1 MSVLCEKIL
10 FMDVYGLIY
19 QKGLVGALRY
29 ANDIDSVNPSLS
41 AKIDSAVKEI
51 MILAGIKSKNK
62 FTKTAQK
69 AQTPTG
75 NPQKGTLKLP
85 TDRESINQIIDETN
99 LIKDTYLKQRAA
111 LNLRSDN
118 TYELNEGVL
127 EKTVRNL
134 SLAGKIPFFTYFM
147 NIGYTIR
154 QILNACGLA
163 SALYSQVYKSAKKIE
178 DFTNEL
184 AKYKKTGYAE
194 SVAKK
199 FSELNFSKN
208 EAAKAIGQI
217 NAKFPNDKT
226 LHVAI
231 SDLYRNADDV
241 NPYYNEF
248 MNDLIDQYKQKLN
261 PTNPSP
267 VTAENITTLRSR
279 LKDGVN
285 KTTAEIREYFEAL
298 DAKNLEFN
306 KTIGNTGAQKLRTD
320 YLKSFEIFFLQQA
333 DTVDKLNEVP
343 NKIHLNQATGKQKTK
358 IVEMIEKILGT
369 SIFGAKIPPGALTK
383 LVPFLN
389 GAMNV
394 ASIWHDLSSLYAEYQ
409 RTGVTAGFAC
419 RVVAAIANI
428 ISMIPNPTTWAIGAA
443 VNLILNFG
451 VCGAADINEGK
462 NKRLDNAREFS
473 IIKDYQNNDPNAAA
487 IFESAT
493 NNVKFTDIN
502 PQDQALLKELFS
514 NKNQKGVDVDLY
526 NQIRQ
531 SMQQQIID
539 EKLQSPFK
547 TYRIFLEEMI
557 NLKKAINTP
566 NATINWMIPK
576 DENSKIFTD
585 QNKA

>member
-29 ANDIDSVNPSLS
+29 ANDMDSVNPSLS

-62 FTKTAQK
+62 FTKTAQE
-69 AQTPTG
+69 AQTPTA

-99 LIKDTYLKQRAA
+99 LIKETYLKQRAA

-127 EKTVRNL
+127 EKVVRSL
-134 SLAGKIPFFTYFM
+134 SLAGKIPFITVYM
-147 NIGYTIR
+147 DYGWGLR

-163 SALYSQVYKSAKKIE
+163 SALYNDVIMSAKKIG
-178 DFTNEL
+178 DFQKEL
-184 AKYKKTGYAE
+184 NNYAKSGYAGN
-194 SVAKK
+194 VAKK
-199 FSELNFSKN
+199 FSELNFSKRQAA
-208 EAAKAIGQI
+208 EAIDI
-217 NAKFPNDKT
+217 IRTKFPDDKI
-226 LHVAI
+226 LHAAI
-231 SDLYRNADDV
+231 TDLYRNA
-241 NPYYNEF
+241 NE
-248 MNDLIDQYKQKLN
+248 LN
-261 PTNPSP
+261 PHFSDFMKSEIANLKKSKNPHFH
-267 VTAENITTLRSR
+267 TLDKIAR
-279 LKDGVN
+279 LETILGDGVN
-285 KTTAEIREYFEAL
+285 KTTAEVRQLFREVDAQNFEHN
-298 DAKNLEFN
+298 KNLVLSGN
-306 KTIGNTGAQKLRTD
+306 KTRPLETD
-320 YLKSFEIFFLQQA
+320 FLAKFDKFFNNSA
-333 DTVDKLNEVP
+333 DTVGKLNEVP

-369 SIFGAKIPPGALTK
+369 SVFGAKIPPGALTK
-383 LVPFLN
+383 IVPFLN
-389 GAMNV
+389 GAMNI

-409 RTGVTAGFAC
+409 RTGVTAGFSC

-451 VCGAADINEGK
+451 VCGAADVNEGK

-493 NNVKFTDIN
+493 DNVKFTDLN

-531 SMQQQIID
+531 SMQQQIIN

>member
-1 MSVLCEKIL
+1 
-10 FMDVYGLIY
+10 
-19 QKGLVGALRY
+19 
-29 ANDIDSVNPSLS
+29 
-41 AKIDSAVKEI
+41 VKEI

-62 FTKTAQK
+62 FTKTAQG
-69 AQTPTG
+69 AQTPTA

-99 LIKDTYLKQRAA
+99 LIKETYLKQRAA

-163 SALYSQVYKSAKKIE
+163 SALYNQVYKSAKKIE

-208 EAAKAIGQI
+208 EAAKAIEQI
-217 NAKFPNDKT
+217 NAQFPKDKT
-226 LHVAI
+226 LHLAI
-231 SDLYRNADDV
+231 SDLYRNADDI
-241 NPYYNEF
+241 NPYYAEF
-248 MNDLIDQYKQKLN
+248 MQDLINEQKDLLKQAEDLKRVN
-261 PTNPSP
+261 PNTP
-267 VTAENITTLRSR
+267 VDPNKFRHNIYVYENRIKDGKNLSTAEV
-279 LKDGVN
+279 K
-285 KTTAEIREYFEAL
+285 AYFEAL
-298 DAKNLEFN
+298 DAKNVEIN
-306 KTIGNTGAQKLRTD
+306 KDAALSGIQKNAKTD
-320 YLKSFEIFFLQQA
+320 YLMVFEEHLANKTNIS
-333 DTVDKLNEVP
+333 TVDKLNEVP
-343 NKIHLNQATGKQKTK
+343 NKIHLNQTTGKQKTK

-451 VCGAADINEGK
+451 VCGAADVNEGT

-493 NNVKFTDIN
+493 DNVKFTDLN
-502 PQDQALLKELFS
+502 SQDQALLKELFS

-531 SMQQQIID
+531 SMQQQIIN